1 MASPIWP
8 GAELSGGIEH
18 VRLTTDM
25 ENNKLMAKKYTSG
38 NDADEDVGAIGQ
50 AQLPPV
56 INATGT
62 SATFSSC
69 FRVSTS
75 NHTGP
80 YVVGV
85 DHGYE
90 KMQNSVLLVL
100 DNITGFI
107 GQETDTLLN
116 QYYT

>member
-1 MASPIWP
+1 M
-8 GAELSGGIEH
+8 GEVEL
-18 VRLTTDM
+18 LTS
-25 ENNKLMAKKYTSG
+25 KK
-38 NDADEDVGAIGQ
+38 NADEDVGAIGQ